1 MTTTR
6 EQIKT
11 HVTEHPGV
19 HFNEIGRALDIATG
33 QTQYHLRRLIHDDVI
48 DSRSLVGRTHYYP
61 AGFEPWEQRALALL
75 RRETAREILLTLL
88 ETGTQSAPALTD
100 EIGIARSTLSWHLS
114 NLADADLINTETVD
128 GEVRVT
134 PRRPERLADL
144 ARTVS
149 PSLPN
154 RFVDRF
160 ERFVD
165 DALVG

>member
-1 MTTTR
+1 MTPTR

-33 QTQYHLRRLIHDDVI
+33 QTQYHLRRLIHDGVL

-114 NLADADLINTETVD
+114 NLADADLIDTEIVD
-128 GEVRVT
+128 SEVRVSA
-134 PRRPERLADL
+134 RRPERLADL

-149 PSLPN
+149 PSLSN

>member
-11 HVTEHPGV
+11 HVTERPGV

-33 QTQYHLRRLIHDDVI
+33 QTQYHLRRLIHDGVI

-114 NLADADLINTETVD
+114 NLADADLIDTETVD
-128 GEVRVT
+128 SEVRVT
-134 PRRPERLADL
+134 ARRPERLADL

>member
-1 MTTTR
+1 MPTTR
-6 EQIKT
+6 ERIHN

-33 QTQYHLRRLIHDDVI
+33 QTQYHLRRLLNDETI
-48 DSRSLVGRTHYYP
+48 DSQSIVGRTHYYP
-61 AGFEPWEQRALALL
+61 AGFDPWEQRALALL

-88 ETGTQSAPALTD
+88 ESGTQSAPTLTD

-114 NLADADLINTETVD
+114 NLSEAELIETETVD

-134 PRRPERLADL
+134 PNRPEELADL

-149 PSLPN
+149 PSLSG
-154 RFVDRF
+154 RLVDRF
-160 ERFVD
+160 ERLVD